1 MPKSLINLDIDLL
14 RTFVVIASERN
25 FTRAAERLMRQ
36 QSTVSLQIKRL
47 EDALGQRL
55 LDRTPRSVELTP
67 EGEAVLAYAQK
78 ILDLNDEVVSLTHEP
93 QMQGVVRLGTPE
105 DFATQ
110 HLPDILARFV
120 QAYPSVALEVTCD
133 LTLNLAQGFRKG
145 EFDIV
150 LLKRERSAGN
160 GGVRVWREPLVWVA
174 GQHDYVHGSGPL
186 PLVVSPEPCVYR
198 KRAIESLDR
207 ARRRWRI
214 AYTCGSLAGSI
225 AAVRAGLGISVLPK
239 EMVPNGLHAIDGD
252 PLPDLKDTEI
262 ALLSGPSLRAPVA
275 KLRDHIVRCLG

>member
-1 MPKSLINLDIDLL
+1 
-14 RTFVVIASERN
+14 
-25 FTRAAERLMRQ
+25 MRQ

-55 LDRTPRSVELTP
+55 LERTPRSVDLTP

-110 HLPDILARFV
+110 HLPDILSRFV

-133 LTLNLAQGFRKG
+133 LTLNLAQGFRRG
-145 EFDIV
+145 QFDIV
-150 LLKRERSAGN
+150 LLKRERSAVS

-174 GQHDYVHGSGPL
+174 GQHDYVHGAGPL

-198 KRAIESLDR
+198 KRAVESLER
-207 ARRRWRI
+207 SRRPWRI
-214 AYTCGSLAGSI
+214 AYTCASLAGSI
-225 AAVRAGLGISVLPK
+225 AAVRAGLGIAVLPK
-239 EMVPNGLHAIDGD
+239 EMVPDGLHVIDGD

-262 ALLSGPSLRAPVA
+262 ALLAGSSLRAPVA